1 MKLFKKT
8 LLIID
13 DQIVNRLLL
22 HKILD
27 ASYTVLEADGGEKGL
42 AVLKKHKD
50 LIQVILLDLIMPGM
64 DGYTFLEII
73 KKDPELKDIPVI
85 VTTQSEGV
93 EVEIKAL
100 ELGAA
105 DFVTKPY
112 NNTVVSQRVT
122 NIIALRE
129 NSILRNTS
137 ERDPLTGLYNKETFY
152 KKVPE
157 MVEAHPFIQ
166 FAILYANIE
175 HFKIVNDFFGAAE
188 GDKLLCYIAKT
199 LSEYA
204 DPKLTACCR
213 HHSDIFVVCMPFTET
228 AVEMYVKKVSEL
240 FDAYPLKLRLAV
252 NFGVYLIEDI
262 ENIPV
267 HVMCDRASLALANV
281 VGKYDENC
289 AYYDDSHRNKLV
301 EEQAIS
307 NDMGTA
313 LKEGQFQVYLQ
324 PKFDLRDF
332 SITGA
337 ETLIRWLHPVKGM
350 IAPDKFVPVLERN
363 GFITDVDFFVW
374 DKACQHIRKWL
385 DNGWPA
391 VPVSINVSRV
401 DIYRP
406 DICDVFDGLLEKYN
420 LPSSLLELE
429 ITETAYTQDADQ
441 LIDVVTELKNR
452 GFRISMDDFG
462 AGYSSLNMLNEV
474 PVDVLKIDMKF
485 LRNIDAR
492 NKSSNI
498 IGFIVSMAKWLDLG
512 VICEGVET
520 LEHVKFLRSIGCH
533 KGQGYFFAKPLPIA
547 LFEEKLVS
555 HQKEDIEIKEAY
567 SVTKVHVD
575 ELVDPHS
582 HFSMVFN
589 LVPTALILLELRGD
603 NLSIL
608 RANDEFYKKII
619 ANSDEFY
626 SLSANLMPSLSREY
640 QDALLDVLHR
650 VADTK
655 EDENIEIQGNFPDY
669 DGLTILR
676 LDVRILHYAEES
688 SIFMAYVNK
697 VFPVNTP
704 VEVTS
709 KSSLPSTKKVS
720 SKAKNTGKAT
730 TKTTSKV
737 SAKTVAKAG
746 AKSTAETSV
755 KSATKTSAK
764 AVTTK
769 TAKERKTQT
778 NKEQI
783 VGIFGK

>member
-27 ASYTVLEADGGEKGL
+27 STYSVLEADSGEKGL
-42 AVLKKHKD
+42 AVLKENKD
-50 LIQVILLDLIMPGM
+50 LIQVILLDLFMPGM
-64 DGYTFLEII
+64 DGYTFLEIV
-73 KKDPELKDIPVI
+73 KKDSELKDIPIIVI
-85 VTTQSEGV
+85 TQSEGV

-157 MVEAHPFIQ
+157 MVDAHPFIQ
-166 FAILYANIE
+166 FAILYVNIE

-199 LSEYA
+199 LNEYA

-228 AVEMYVKKVSEL
+228 AVEQYVSKVTEI
-240 FDAYPLKLRLAV
+240 FEEYPIKLRLSV

-267 HVMCDRASLALANV
+267 YVMCDRASLALANV

-301 EEQAIS
+301 EEQAIM
-307 NDMGTA
+307 NDMGIA

-337 ETLIRWLHPVKGM
+337 EALIRWLHPIKGM
-350 IAPDKFVPVLERN
+350 IAPDKFVPVFERN

-406 DICDVFDGLLEKYN
+406 DICDVFNGLLEKYN
-420 LPSSLLELE
+420 LPTSLLELE

-441 LIDVVTELKNR
+441 LIEVVIELKDC

-485 LRNIDAR
+485 LRNIDAK

-498 IGFIVSMAKWLDLG
+498 IGFIVSMAKWLNLG

-520 LEHVKFLRSIGCH
+520 LEHVQFLRSIGCH
-533 KGQGYFFAKPLPIA
+533 KGQGYFFAKPLPINI
-547 LFEEKLVS
+547 FEEKLVS
-555 HQKEDIEIKEAY
+555 HQKEDVEIQEAY
-567 SVTKVHVD
+567 SATKVKVE
-575 ELVDPHS
+575 ELVDPNS
-582 HFSMVFN
+582 NFSMVFN
-589 LVPTALILLELRGD
+589 LVPTPLVLLEFKGD
-603 NLSIL
+603 SLSIL
-608 RANDEFYKKII
+608 RANDEFYNQILS
-619 ANSDEFY
+619 NSDELY
-626 SLSANLMPSLSREY
+626 ILSANICPCLSEEY
-640 QDALLDVLHR
+640 QESFKDVLLRIAH
-650 VADTK
+650 TK
-655 EDENIEIQGNFPDY
+655 EDESIEVKGNFPESDE
-669 DGLTILR
+669 LTTLCFD
-676 LDVRILHYAEES
+676 LRILHYAEES
-688 SIFMAYVNK
+688 SIFMAYVQKPHNSGEIRSCTE
-697 VFPVNTP
+697 PA
-704 VEVTS
+704 
-709 KSSLPSTKKVS
+709 KK
-720 SKAKNTGKAT
+720 
-730 TKTTSKV
+730 TKTL
-737 SAKTVAKAG
+737 
-746 AKSTAETSV
+746 
-755 KSATKTSAK
+755 
-764 AVTTK
+764 
-769 TAKERKTQT
+769 
-778 NKEQI
+778 
-783 VGIFGK
+783 